1 MTQGTRDSRTL
12 SDSLYHQLVYEICS
26 GIRRPGEPIREIA
39 LSQTHGVSR
48 TPVRLALD
56 RLVEAGFATRNP
68 NQGVRVALSLPKLT
82 SNGLPASPPEVNPTT
97 IRERAY
103 ERILE
108 MITRGHLK
116 PGQRLIA
123 TRLSEELKVGET
135 PIIFALQMLGQGGMV
150 KKIPRRGYFVQ
161 NIDLRR
167 VEQIYD
173 LREYLEGASAAL
185 AAKNLTDSGRQALL
199 SLYEQPMD
207 RRMLVEADVQ
217 FHKILMENSQNELLQ
232 QHLAELLESIRL
244 FHIFGLRVIEARLH
258 EVVAEHRAI
267 ISSVINGESDLSET
281 LMRAHIRRSKAHSLH
296 ELVEFGLAT
305 A

>member
-1 MTQGTRDSRTL
+1 
-12 SDSLYHQLVYEICS
+12 
-26 GIRRPGEPIREIA
+26 
-39 LSQTHGVSR
+39 
-48 TPVRLALD
+48 
-56 RLVEAGFATRNP
+56 
-68 NQGVRVALSLPKLT
+68 
-82 SNGLPASPPEVNPTT
+82 
-97 IRERAY
+97 
-103 ERILE
+103 
-108 MITRGHLK
+108 
-116 PGQRLIA
+116 LIA

-167 VEQIYD
+167 VEHIYD

-185 AAKNLTDSGRQALL
+185 AAKNLTDAGRQALL

-217 FHKILMENSQNELLQ
+217 FHKILMDNSQNELLQ
-232 QHLAELLESIRL
+232 QHLTELLESIRL
-244 FHIFGLRVIEARLH
+244 FHIFGLRVIESRLH

-267 ISSVINGESDLSET
+267 ISSVLNGESDLSET
-281 LMRAHIRRSKAHSLH
+281 LMRAHIRRSKAHSLR

-305 A
+305 G

>member
-1 MTQGTRDSRTL
+1 M
-12 SDSLYHQLVYEICS
+12 
-26 GIRRPGEPIREIA
+26 
-39 LSQTHGVSR
+39 
-48 TPVRLALD
+48 
-56 RLVEAGFATRNP
+56 
-68 NQGVRVALSLPKLT
+68 LPT
-82 SNGLPASPPEVNPTT
+82 SPPEVNPTT

-108 MITRGHLK
+108 MITTGHLK

-123 TRLSEELKVGET
+123 TRLSEELNVGET

-167 VEQIYD
+167 VEHIYD

-185 AAKNLTDSGRQALL
+185 AAKNLTDAGRQALL
-199 SLYEQPMD
+199 SLYDQPMD

-217 FHKILMENSQNELLQ
+217 FHKILMDNSQNELLQ
-232 QHLAELLESIRL
+232 QHLTELLESIRL

-267 ISSVINGESDLSET
+267 ISSVLNGESDLSET
-281 LMRAHIRRSKAHSLH
+281 LMRAHIRRSKAHSLR

-305 A
+305 G